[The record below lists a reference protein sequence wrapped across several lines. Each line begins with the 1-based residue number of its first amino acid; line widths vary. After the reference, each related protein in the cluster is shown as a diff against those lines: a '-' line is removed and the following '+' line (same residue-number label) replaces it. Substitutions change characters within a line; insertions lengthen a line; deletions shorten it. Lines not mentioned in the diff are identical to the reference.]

1 VKDIDNKLFI
11 LEEFIF
17 PETCQLLIDGFSKNL
32 KNIGKPG
39 IAGGPGGD
47 EKRDAWKTSGL
58 HKISGKTE
66 NPSENI
72 SIDLFTS
79 ICTNI
84 EKTVSSVFKKD
95 LVLRSYFYSHM
106 TEGGKN
112 SLHVDNYSEDYS
124 QDYSAI
130 LYLSDSYEGGLIHF
144 PKLETSL
151 RPEPGTMLTFIGNED
166 LEHEVQEVISG
177 NRVNIICFLNER
189 RDK

>member
-1 VKDIDNKLFI
+1 
-11 LEEFIF
+11 
-17 PETCQLLIDGFSKNL
+17 
-32 KNIGKPG
+32 
-39 IAGGPGGD
+39 
-47 EKRDAWKTSGL
+47 
-58 HKISGKTE
+58 
-66 NPSENI
+66 
-72 SIDLFTS
+72 
-79 ICTNI
+79 
-84 EKTVSSVFKKD
+84 
-95 LVLRSYFYSHM
+95 M